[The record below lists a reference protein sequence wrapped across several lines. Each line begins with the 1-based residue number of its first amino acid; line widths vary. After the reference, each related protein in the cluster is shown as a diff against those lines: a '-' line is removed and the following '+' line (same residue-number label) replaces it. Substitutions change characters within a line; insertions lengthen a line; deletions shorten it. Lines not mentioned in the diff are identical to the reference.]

1 MQILKKTMTSTSIY
15 EPNRK
20 LNKTKSNRIVF
31 SRYIVEQKGSSE
43 KKNTFVPN
51 EETIQP
57 SKPSQKKWKPK
68 QKNNRSKR
76 TKNNNKNHVMQKM
89 ATDAETCKA
98 KFVSVLHELHSDEG
112 GGDGK
117 TLIPKLNQAIHSFI
131 LYTSWLFSAVGLTKY
146 TTLL

>member
-1 MQILKKTMTSTSIY
+1 
-15 EPNRK
+15 
-20 LNKTKSNRIVF
+20 
-31 SRYIVEQKGSSE
+31 
-43 KKNTFVPN
+43 
-51 EETIQP
+51 
-57 SKPSQKKWKPK
+57 
-68 QKNNRSKR
+68 
-76 TKNNNKNHVMQKM
+76 MQKM

-146 TTLL
+146 TTLLLGQLWLEVIDNMRGTIKMN